1 VPRRERKKWCRH
13 CSPRKPRGFEAQSDR
28 REGER
33 LARVAA
39 VQFALWAKSEH
50 RLSTGD
56 SAKRLRISKA
66 TLAEWIRG
74 WNEDALALVPRGRPA
89 KDSDLAL
96 RLAVLAIF
104 NLCGPEVGVPTL
116 RTFFPQM
123 PYRELVDLAARYRD
137 FYCNGQRVLV
147 HALTWNEAG
156 AVWAMDYTAPPNV
169 IEGAYKTILCVRDL
183 ASGNTLAAVPSAHDD
198 AETTL
203 GVLRALFAEHG
214 LPLCIKSDNGSH
226 FIDHQVRQLLAD
238 CRVAHLRSPFH
249 TPSFNGSIEAGC
261 GSLKIRAHY
270 EAARHDRP
278 GEWTVDDVEGAR
290 LRGNE
295 LGRPHGIARGT
306 PDAEWAKRSPIAE
319 ETRRSFLA
327 LVAQYELEEAAGPS
341 YQEGTPLGGDARLS
355 IGRAAISRALCQ
367 LGYVQYR
374 GRRIPLPNPRV
385 LRSRIA

>member
-1 VPRRERKKWCRH
+1 MPKRERKKWCRH
-13 CSPRKPRGFEAQSDR
+13 CSPPRPRGFEAQ
-28 REGER
+28 RESREKER
-33 LARVAA
+33 LAKVAA
-39 VQFALWAKSEH
+39 VQFALWAKSLH
-50 RLSTGD
+50 SFSTRD

-74 WNEDALALVPRGRPA
+74 WNEDALALTPRGRPVV
-89 KDSDLAL
+89 DSDRTQ
-96 RLAVLAIF
+96 RLAVIAIF

-116 RTFFPQM
+116 ATFFPQM
-123 PYRELVDLAARYRD
+123 PYRELVDLAARYRE

-147 HALTWNEAG
+147 HALTWNQPG
-156 AVWAMDYTAPPNV
+156 AVWAMDYTAPPNL
-169 IEGAYKTILCVRDL
+169 IEGTYRTILCVRDL
-183 ASGNTLAAVPSAHDD
+183 ASGRTLASVPSAHDN

-214 LPLCIKSDNGSH
+214 PPLCIKSDNGRH
-226 FIDHQVRQLLAD
+226 FIDREVQQLLAAW
-238 CRVAHLRSPFH
+238 RVAHLRSPFH
-249 TPSFNGSIEAGC
+249 TPSYNGAIEAGC

-278 GEWTVDDVEGAR
+278 GEWTLDDVEAAR

-295 LGRPHGIARGT
+295 LGRPNGRARAT
-306 PDAEWAKRSPIAE
+306 PDVEWAGRAPIAE
-319 ETRRSFLA
+319 DARRSFLA
-327 LVAQYELEEAAGPS
+327 LVGQYELEEAAQRG
-341 YQEGTPLGGDARLS
+341 YQGGTPLGEDARLS